1 MVERLF
7 ELDREAELRPESA
20 RRRRPGGSSDLSVTA
35 LTPVGDSR
43 SEEAPT
49 IASGGGTRS
58 RSGVEPP
65 RDQTRDESFGGPE
78 PTIASRPGAKR
89 SADES

>member
-1 MVERLF
+1 M
-7 ELDREAELRPESA
+7 
-20 RRRRPGGSSDLSVTA
+20 SVTA

-49 IASGGGTRS
+49 IASGAGSQS
-58 RSGVEPP
+58 RSGSIPADAS
-65 RDQTRDESFGGPE
+65 RDRTRDETFGGPE
-78 PTIASRPGAKR
+78 PTVASRPGAKG